1 MKVFR
6 FHNGYNNQTALDTD
20 ESKTVKVKKLNLK
33 SENQMFMVQ
42 ESLDIDS
49 NCQPPPKGKIVAFSG
64 QK

>member
-42 ESLDIDS
+42 ESLDIESD
-49 NCQPPPKGKIVAFSG
+49 CQLPPKGRIVAFSS